1 MGVTRR
7 SVLGLGI
14 AAAALPGLSRA
25 APAAPAAF
33 LGQSGEPQTGRLV
46 LGLLV
51 ADDETALRQAVFD
64 LRTKLSY
71 RRVLRQRSTDRY
83 KLAFARALIDA
94 LAERPDTRFAA
105 VAFDLP
111 PWPKPGAAR
120 DRLVREAFAEA
131 LAAAPAGAA
140 VSLVDNGDR
149 AAIGTLVHAL
159 PSAQSARV
167 LRFAR
172 IGDDDLLQVAALLTG
187 LANPSRARS
196 RSTKG
201 ELVAHLRLS
210 LGVGEISARALS
222 RHPRFSVRSV
232 KV

>member
-1 MGVTRR
+1 
-7 SVLGLGI
+7 LGI
-14 AAAALPGLSRA
+14 AAAALPGFSRA
-25 APAAPAAF
+25 APATRAAF

-51 ADDETALRQAVFD
+51 ADDEAALRQAVSG
-64 LRTKLSY
+64 LREKLSY

-94 LAERPDTRFAA
+94 LAERSDTRFAA

-111 PWPKPGAAR
+111 PWPKRGAAR
-120 DRLVREAFAEA
+120 DRLVRAALAEA
-131 LAAAPAGAA
+131 LAAAPAGAP

-159 PSAQSARV
+159 PSPPRP
-167 LRFAR
+167 LRYAR

-201 ELVAHLRLS
+201 ELVVHLRLS

-222 RHPRFSVRSV
+222 RHPRFSVRQA
-232 KV
+232 KI

>member
-14 AAAALPGLSRA
+14 AAAALPGFSRA
-25 APAAPAAF
+25 APAAQAAF

-51 ADDETALRQAVFD
+51 ADDEAALRQAVSG
-64 LRTKLSY
+64 LREKLSY

-94 LAERPDTRFAA
+94 LAERSDTRFAA

-111 PWPKPGAAR
+111 PWPKRGAAR
-120 DRLVREAFAEA
+120 DRLVRAALAEA
-131 LAAAPAGAA
+131 LAAAPAGAP

-159 PSAQSARV
+159 PSPPRP
-167 LRFAR
+167 LRYAR

-201 ELVAHLRLS
+201 ELVVHLRLS

-222 RHPRFSVRSV
+222 RHPRFSVRQA
-232 KV
+232 KI

>member
-1 MGVTRR
+1 
-7 SVLGLGI
+7 LGI
-14 AAAALPGLSRA
+14 AAAALPGFSRA
-25 APAAPAAF
+25 APAAQAAF

-51 ADDETALRQAVFD
+51 ADDEAGLRQAVSG
-64 LRTKLSY
+64 LREKLSY

-94 LAERPDTRFAA
+94 LAERSDTRFAA

-111 PWPKPGAAR
+111 PWPKRGAAR
-120 DRLVREAFAEA
+120 DRLVRAALAEA
-131 LAAAPAGAA
+131 LAAAPAGAP

-159 PSAQSARV
+159 PSPPRP
-167 LRFAR
+167 LRYAR

-201 ELVAHLRLS
+201 ELVVHLRLS

-222 RHPRFSVRSV
+222 RHPRFSVRQA
-232 KV
+232 KI

>member
-14 AAAALPGLSRA
+14 AVAALPGVLHA
-25 APAAPAAF
+25 APSAPAAF

-51 ADDETALRQAVFD
+51 ADDEAALRQAVSD
-64 LRTKLSY
+64 LRDRLSY

-94 LAERPDTRFAA
+94 LASRSDTRFAA

-111 PWPKPGAAR
+111 SWPKRGAAH
-120 DRLVREAFAEA
+120 DRLVRAALAEA
-131 LAAAPAGAA
+131 LADAPAGAT

-159 PSAQSARV
+159 PSPPRP
-167 LRFAR
+167 LRYAR

-201 ELVAHLRLS
+201 ELVVHLRLS

-222 RHPRFSVRSV
+222 RHPRFSVRQARI
-232 KV
+232 

>member
-14 AAAALPGLSRA
+14 AAAALPGASRA

-94 LAERPDTRFAA
+94 LAQRSDTRFAA

-111 PWPKPGAAR
+111 PWPKRGAAR
-120 DRLVREAFAEA
+120 DRLVRAALAEV

-159 PSAQSARV
+159 PSAPERV

-201 ELVAHLRLS
+201 ELVGHLRLS